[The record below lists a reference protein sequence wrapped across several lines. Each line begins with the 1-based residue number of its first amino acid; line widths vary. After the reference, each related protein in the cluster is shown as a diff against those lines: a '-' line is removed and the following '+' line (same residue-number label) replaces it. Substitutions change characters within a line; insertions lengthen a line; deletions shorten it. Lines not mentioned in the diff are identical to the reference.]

1 MTQAIGSFMDNLFKM
16 LTVFYLS
23 GPLGLPLGKT
33 LATATFLLVVPFIFL
48 SNLAGALADRYSKTT
63 LIRIVKG
70 VELALLLLA
79 FPAYYSGAA
88 WPMLAVLA
96 LLASQSAFFGPLK
109 RGIIPEVVPGNAVTE
124 ANGLMSATS
133 YLGIIAGMVLP
144 SLLCSRLGV
153 AYEEVLAV
161 AVGISVTG
169 LFASFKIPATEARRR
184 PMSVS
189 VRVVSDTVSA
199 FRGIRSRPKLL
210 QAALGAVAFSGLAAL
225 FQQVLVIFAKE
236 NLGMSV
242 EEAGFPFLFVA
253 GGIIV
258 GAVLAGRYG
267 QGEPDAGCV
276 PVGAFFMTLG
286 LLCIPF
292 ASSMVLFYGALA
304 VVGLGGGFCM
314 VPLNTYLQT
323 GSDADRRGEILGAS
337 ETASFGAIVF
347 SAALVVFLTDVAG
360 FTARGLVWAT
370 AFFSVLALIWAL
382 SVLPVDAFRFFLTRL
397 VRIFYNV
404 RVEGLENLPKN
415 GGVLLAMNHTA
426 FVDAPIIQSVTQR
439 CVRFVMSREVFT
451 NWKWCRPVF
460 RLDRAILIHTT
471 DNAKALVRSICSAR
485 EALVAGDAVAIY
497 PEGELSRTGRIEEFR
512 PGFEKMVK
520 GTNAPVVP
528 IYIGNLWGS
537 IFSFAKGNPGLHF
550 PRHWRPRKVLVRI
563 GAPLPTTATAS
574 EVRAAILDLG
584 TGSRSVV
591 ASDDRP

>member
-88 WPMLAVLA
+88 WPMLTVLA

-584 TGSRSVV
+584 TGSRSVGV
-591 ASDDRP
+591 SAERT